1 MLLEVVMVVEMV
13 ARRGV
18 RKQTLE
24 QPQGNTEQVGL
35 S

>member
-13 ARRGV
+13 VRRGV
-18 RKQTLE
+18 RKQRLE
-24 QPQGNTEQVGL
+24 QPQGNTEQVEL